1 MQTPS
6 LLITGHFTTL
16 HDCTNPQ
23 SNYYYRYVFFNSRD
37 EFLHPHWRWMLNIT
51 YFKPP
56 KSKGA
61 VLPHLQKFFWAM
73 QRLCTAAH
81 SWEAWGGGMISKGLH
96 GWSHVHLEH
105 CKAMFSY
112 IWSSIPLFYIGL
124 GDIVSISIAIVNVY
138 VHADLKNDFKVAYI
152 NTIFFE
158 ASVPPR
164 AICLRKRIRLQ
175 SYTHIPGSKFD

>member
-23 SNYYYRYVFFNSRD
+23 SNYYRYVFFNSRD
-37 EFLHPHWRWMLNIT
+37 EFLHPHWCWMLNIT

-81 SWEAWGGGMISKGLH
+81 SWEAWGGNDQQRTAWM
-96 GWSHVHLEH
+96 VT
-105 CKAMFSY
+105 CA
-112 IWSSIPLFYIGL
+112 L
-124 GDIVSISIAIVNVY
+124 G
-138 VHADLKNDFKVAYI
+138 
-152 NTIFFE
+152 T
-158 ASVPPR
+158 
-164 AICLRKRIRLQ
+164 LQ
-175 SYTHIPGSKFD
+175 SNVQLYLVFHPFILYCLERHRIHIYSHRKCIRTCRLKKWLQGSIHKHHLLRSVSSPKSNTFKKKD